1 MKKEE
6 IIEALNKR
14 YAVKTFDKSK
24 KVSEEDL
31 KTILESGRL
40 APSSLGLEPWKF
52 IVVKNEE
59 LRAKMRA
66 ASYDQT
72 KVTDASYLIV
82 VAYRTD
88 SEKLVS
94 EILERT
100 AKIQNRTKEELA
112 PLQQMLDGAMSRQE
126 PGKTSWIKAQGYIAL
141 GMMIE
146 TASLL
151 NVDNCPMEGFD
162 PAQIDTILGLK
173 EKNLSTATILAIG
186 YRGLDAYASKPKVR
200 RSYDEVV
207 EVVD

>member
-1 MKKEE
+1 MKNEE

-24 KVSEEDL
+24 KVSDEDL

-66 ASYDQT
+66 ASYDQS
-72 KVTDASYLIV
+72 KVTDASDIIV

-88 SEKLVS
+88 SDKLAS
-94 EILERT
+94 ETIERT
-100 AKIQNRTKEELA
+100 AKIQSRTKEELA
-112 PLQQMLDGAMSRQE
+112 PLQQMLDGAMARKE
-126 PGKTSWIKAQGYIAL
+126 TEKMAWIKAQTYIAL

-151 NVDNCPMEGFD
+151 NIDNCPMEGFD
-162 PAQIDTILGLK
+162 PTQIDTILGLK
-173 EKNLSTATILAIG
+173 EKNLATATILAIG
-186 YRGLDAYASKPKVR
+186 YRGDDVYASKPKVR
-200 RSYDEVV
+200 RAYDEAI
-207 EVVD
+207 EIID

>member
-14 YAVKTFDKSK
+14 YATKTFDESK
-24 KVSEEDL
+24 KVSDENL

-94 EILERT
+94 ETIERT
-100 AKIQNRTKEELA
+100 AKIQNRTKEEMA

-126 PGKTSWIKAQGYIAL
+126 AAKMAWIKAQTYIAL

-151 NVDNCPMEGFD
+151 DIDNCPMEGFD

-173 EKNLSTATILAIG
+173 EHNLSTATILAIG
-186 YRGLDAYASKPKVR
+186 YRGLDVYASKPKVR
-200 RSYDEVV
+200 RTYDEAV
-207 EVVD
+207 EIVD